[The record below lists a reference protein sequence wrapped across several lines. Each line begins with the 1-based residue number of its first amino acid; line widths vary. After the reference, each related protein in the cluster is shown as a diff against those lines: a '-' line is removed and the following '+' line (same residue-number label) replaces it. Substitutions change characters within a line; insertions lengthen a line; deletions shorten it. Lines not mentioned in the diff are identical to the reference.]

1 MGNGGAVSY
10 MGFKF
15 KWKAANPSD
24 QQKIEAFIDAY
35 GLDKCQEI
43 PAQHPAL
50 KAALDSAGGLPDDPA
65 DLPEWF
71 DNMSP
76 DQGAAIAAAFP
87 Q

>member
-24 QQKIEAFIDAY
+24 KQKIEAFIDAY

-43 PAQHPAL
+43 PA
-50 KAALDSAGGLPDDPA
+50 
-65 DLPEWF
+65 
-71 DNMSP
+71 
-76 DQGAAIAAAFP
+76 
-87 Q
+87 